1 MNATVDKVKETV
13 DEVIETVEEVIETV
27 STEVEKARGILSRL
41 FACFKA

>member
-1 MNATVDKVKETV
+1 MNEVKEKV
-13 DEVIETVEEVIETV
+13 DEVIETVDEVIETV